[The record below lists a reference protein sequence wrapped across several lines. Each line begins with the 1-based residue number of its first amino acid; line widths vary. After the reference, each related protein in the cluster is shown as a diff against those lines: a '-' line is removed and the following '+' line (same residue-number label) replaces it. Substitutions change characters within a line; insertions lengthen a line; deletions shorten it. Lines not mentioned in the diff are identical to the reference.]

1 MTSETFSPEPGAPAP
16 PPPPPVPRPPTPP
29 AAPVRRSPWPW
40 VALGCAV
47 VVLAVFALASLAPF
61 AALLGGP
68 SFDRG
73 GNIGVISISGQI
85 HTGGGGLFAEAGA
98 SHPIMEQLRKAAE
111 DDSLKAVVLDINSGG
126 GSAAASQAIAEEV
139 RRLNKI
145 KPVIVSMGDAAASGA
160 YYIASQARKIV
171 ANPATLTGSIGVIAE
186 MLTFHGLMERYG
198 VRGEAITTGKYKD
211 MGSPFRDMRPDERA
225 LLQDMLQD
233 TYNQFVKDVAEGR
246 RMDEAKVRA
255 LADGRLWT
263 GAQAQK
269 IGLVDELG
277 NFYDALDLAA
287 KEAGIKGKPKPRYL
301 GGPRGLA
308 DLFRMYG
315 RVSWP
320 APGLLPR
327 PTTEAYLPGYPYHGG
342 LWPLPGSGQP

>member
-1 MTSETFSPEPGAPAP
+1 
-16 PPPPPVPRPPTPP
+16 
-29 AAPVRRSPWPW
+29 
-40 VALGCAV
+40 
-47 VVLAVFALASLAPF
+47 VVLAVLALAALAPF
-61 AALLGGP
+61 AAVLGGP
-68 SFDRG
+68 RLDRG

-98 SHPIMEQLRKAAE
+98 SHPIMEQLRKAGE

-126 GSAAASQAIAEEV
+126 GSAAAAQAIAEEV

-145 KPVIVSMGDAAASGA
+145 KPVIASLGDAGASGA
-160 YYIASQARKIV
+160 YYIAAQARKIV

-186 MLTFHGLMERYG
+186 LLTFHGLLERYG
-198 VRGEAITTGKYKD
+198 VRGEVITTGKYKD

-246 RMDEAKVRA
+246 QMDEAKVRA
-255 LADGRLWT
+255 LADGRIWT

-308 DLFRMYG
+308 DLFRMSG
-315 RVSWP
+315 RALWP
-320 APGLLPR
+320 GQALLPR
-327 PTTEAYLPGYPYHGG
+327 PATQAYIPGYSYGG
-342 LWPLPGSGQP
+342 LWPLPWSGQP